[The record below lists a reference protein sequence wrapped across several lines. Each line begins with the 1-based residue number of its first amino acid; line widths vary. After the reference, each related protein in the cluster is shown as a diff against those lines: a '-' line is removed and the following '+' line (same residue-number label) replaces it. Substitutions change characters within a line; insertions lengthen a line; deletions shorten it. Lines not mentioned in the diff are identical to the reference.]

1 MDFDAVKRFAHLLSI
16 VLLSIVVGAI
26 GGLGSWALFEA
37 LDQATTTR
45 LDHEWLVWLLP
56 IAAGIL
62 GFAYWKFGG
71 SANRGTSIVI
81 ANANGDANIDAN
93 VSGGAVPVKPEPVE
107 SVPAR
112 MAPMIFGAT
121 YIAQLTGA
129 SVGREGAALQISG
142 SLTSLLARPLRLS
155 DGDRRLLMTA
165 AMAGA
170 FGGAFGVPLAGALFA
185 LEVQRTGR
193 PRYEG
198 IVPALVASVT
208 ADFVVEGLGR
218 STPIT
223 DLMIDLDW
231 WMATRLVALGILAG
245 LAARLFIMVL
255 GAVRTITARAVTMV
269 PLRPVVGG
277 LATLALMLLVGRDY
291 LGLSLPLVDH
301 ALAGDLADWW
311 DPLLKILFTAVA
323 LGCGIPGGEVT
334 PLFVVGATLGS
345 VMSAPLGLPP
355 AITAAVCL
363 GAVFGA
369 ASNTPI
375 ACAILVIELFGAHM
389 AIPAAIVGVVA
400 YAVSPSEGIYSGQ
413 RPGSAKD
420 LRDPNHRANAAPPRH
435 A

>member
-1 MDFDAVKRFAHLLSI
+1 MSVI
-16 VLLSIVVGAI
+16 VGAI

-37 LDQATTTR
+37 LDQATSTR

-81 ANANGDANIDAN
+81 ANANGGD
-93 VSGGAVPVKPEPVE
+93 GTTPVE
-107 SVPAR
+107 PVPAR

-121 YIAQLTGA
+121 YVAQLTGA

-142 SLTSLLARPLRLS
+142 SVTSLLARPLRLD
-155 DGDRRLLMTA
+155 DGDRRLLTTA
-165 AMAGA
+165 AIAGA
-170 FGGAFGVPLAGALFA
+170 FGGAFGVPLAGAIFGI
-185 LEVQRTGR
+185 EVHRTGR
-193 PRYEG
+193 PHYGG
-198 IVPALVASVT
+198 IIPALVASVT
-208 ADFVVEGLGR
+208 ADLVVEGLGR

-223 DLMIDLDW
+223 ELMIDIDW
-231 WMATRLVALGILAG
+231 WTALRLAVLGVAAG
-245 LAARLFIMVL
+245 LAARLFILVSR
-255 GAVRTITARAVTMV
+255 AVRTIAERGVSIV

-277 LATLALMLLVGRDY
+277 LATLALMLLFGRDY
-291 LGLSLPLVDH
+291 LGLSLPLVDR
-301 ALAGDLADWW
+301 ALSGDLADWW
-311 DPLLKILFTAVA
+311 DPLLKLLFTAVA

-345 VMSAPLGLPP
+345 AMSAPLGLPP
-355 AITAAVCL
+355 TITAAVCL

-375 ACAILVIELFGAHM
+375 ACTILVTELFGAHL
-389 AIPAAIVGVVA
+389 ALPAAIVGLIA
-400 YAVSPSEGIYSGQ
+400 FAVSPRDGIYSGQ
-413 RPGSAKD
+413 RSGFSKD
-420 LRDPNHRANAAPPRH
+420 LRDPSRRANAAPPRP

>member
-1 MDFDAVKRFAHLLSI
+1 MDSDAVKRFAHLLSI
-16 VLLSIVVGAI
+16 VLSSIVVGAV
-26 GGLGSWALFEA
+26 GGIGSWALFEA
-37 LDQATTTR
+37 LDQATSTR
-45 LDHEWLVWLLP
+45 LEHRWLVWLLP
-56 IAAGIL
+56 LAAGIL
-62 GFAYWKFGG
+62 GFTYWKFGG

-81 ANANGDANIDAN
+81 ANANGGD
-93 VSGGAVPVKPEPVE
+93 GTEPVE
-107 SVPAR
+107 PVPAR

-142 SLTSLLARPLRLS
+142 SVTSLLARPLRLS
-155 DGDRRLLMTA
+155 DGDRGLLMTA

-170 FGGAFGVPLAGALFA
+170 FGGAFGVPLAGAIFG

-193 PRYEG
+193 LRYEG
-198 IVPALVASVT
+198 VVPALVASVT
-208 ADFVVEGLGR
+208 ADLVVEGLGR
-218 STPIT
+218 STPISH
-223 DLMIDLDW
+223 LVIDLDW
-231 WMATRLVALGILAG
+231 WMATRLAALGVVAG
-245 LAARLFIMVL
+245 LAARLFIVVL
-255 GAVRTITARAVTMV
+255 RLVRTIAERTVAFT

-277 LATLALMLLVGRDY
+277 LATLALMLLLGRDY

-369 ASNTPI
+369 ASNTPV
-375 ACAILVIELFGAHM
+375 ACAVLVIELFGAHM

-400 YAVSPSEGIYSGQ
+400 YAVSPREGIYSGQ
-413 RPGSAKD
+413 RPGSTKD
-420 LRDPNHRANAAPPRH
+420 LRDPNRRANAAPPPH

>member
-1 MDFDAVKRFAHLLSI
+1 MEFDTVKRFAHLLSI
-16 VLLSIVVGAI
+16 ALASVVVGTI

-37 LDQATTTR
+37 LDHATSTR
-45 LDHEWLVWLLP
+45 LDHDWLVWLLP

-71 SANRGTSIVI
+71 AANRGTSIVI
-81 ANANGDANIDAN
+81 ANANGGDDTTP
-93 VSGGAVPVKPEPVE
+93 VEPVPV
-107 SVPAR
+107 R

-142 SLTSLLARPLRLS
+142 SVTSLLARPLRLN

-170 FGGAFGVPLAGALFA
+170 FGGAFGVPLAGAIFGI
-185 LEVQRTGR
+185 EVQRTGR

-198 IVPALVASVT
+198 IIPALIASVT

-218 STPIT
+218 STPIAN
-223 DLMIDLDW
+223 LNIDVDW
-231 WMATRLVALGILAG
+231 WVATRLSILGVVAG
-245 LAARLFIMVL
+245 LAARLFIAL
-255 GAVRTITARAVTMV
+255 LRTVKNVADRTVALA

-277 LATLALMLLVGRDY
+277 LATLALMLLFGRDY

-301 ALAGDLADWW
+301 ALSGDLAEWW

-369 ASNTPI
+369 ASNTPV
-375 ACAILVIELFGAHM
+375 ACTILVIELFGAHM

-400 YAVSPSEGIYSGQ
+400 YAVSPREGIYSGQ
-413 RPGSAKD
+413 RPGFTKD
-420 LRDPNHRANAAPPRH
+420 LRDPKRRANAEPPRH

>member
-1 MDFDAVKRFAHLLSI
+1 VRNEYRDRVTFDVAKRFVHLTTIVVLS
-16 VLLSIVVGAI
+16 VVVGAV
-26 GGLGSWALFEA
+26 GGVGSWALFEA
-37 LDQATTTR
+37 LDHATSTR

-71 SANRGTSIVI
+71 AANRGTSIVI
-81 ANANGDANIDAN
+81 ANANGGDGTT
-93 VSGGAVPVKPEPVE
+93 STEP
-107 SVPAR
+107 VPAR

-142 SLTSLLARPLRLS
+142 SLTSLLARPLRLT
-155 DGDRRLLMTA
+155 DGDRRSLMTA

-170 FGGAFGVPLAGALFA
+170 FGGAFGVPLAGAIFGI
-185 LEVQRTGR
+185 EVQRTGR
-193 PRYEG
+193 LRYEG
-198 IVPALVASVT
+198 VVPALAASVT
-208 ADFVVEGLGR
+208 ADLVVEGLGR
-218 STPIT
+218 STPIA

-231 WMATRLVALGILAG
+231 WVATRLLVLGVAAG
-245 LAARLFIMVL
+245 LAARLFIVL
-255 GAVRTITARAVTMV
+255 LRTVKGFTERTVTLA

-277 LATLALMLLVGRDY
+277 LATLALMLLLGRDY

-311 DPLLKILFTAVA
+311 DPLLKIVFTAVA

-345 VMSAPLGLPP
+345 VMSAPLGLPS

-375 ACAILVIELFGAHM
+375 ACAVLVIELFGAHT

-400 YAVSPSEGIYSGQ
+400 YAVSPRDGIYSGQ
-413 RPGSAKD
+413 RPGFTKD
-420 LRDPNHRANAAPPRH
+420 LRDPDHRASATPPRH